1 MYVRREM
8 TNEHRDSRGMRLRD
22 YLHASVAVDT
32 VALTYDIHQGLLVL
46 EVLQPNGKDWALP
59 GTFLHEGEVL
69 ADAVQRSLKTKA
81 GVYGLTPR
89 QLQVFDAL
97 NRDKRDRVIS
107 VAHVSVV
114 PPEALAA
121 RFPDRT
127 CLAPV
132 DKPGPLL
139 YDHNEMIDLAVEQLR
154 ARYERE
160 PDPDHLLG
168 EAFTLR
174 QLRMVHLAVNGKDLD
189 PVETFRRKML
199 QRLEP
204 TDDHDTADG
213 VGRPARLY
221 CRK

>member
-1 MYVRREM
+1 
-8 TNEHRDSRGMRLRD
+8 MRLRD
-22 YLHASVAVDT
+22 YLHASIAVDT
-32 VALTYDIHQGLLVL
+32 VALTYDINQGLLVL

-81 GVYGLTPR
+81 GMYGLTPR

-114 PPEALAA
+114 PPEELAA
-121 RFPDRT
+121 RFPDKTR
-127 CLAPV
+127 LAPV
-132 DKPGPLL
+132 DKPGRLP
-139 YDHNEMIDLAVEQLR
+139 YDHNEMIELAVEQLR
-154 ARYERE
+154 TRYKRD

-168 EAFTLR
+168 DVFTLR
-174 QLRMVHLAVNGKDLD
+174 QLRMVHLAVEGDDTD

-199 QRLEP
+199 RCLEP
-204 TDDHDTADG
+204 AGGVDTDG
-213 VGRPARLY
+213 PGRPAQRFR
-221 CRK
+221 RK